1 MISTSNKLEQL
12 LKEQGLITDARI
24 DYKAIK
30 KATGIPDR
38 TLRSWLSGER
48 EPAPWVIGLLE
59 YYFKT
64 GGFR

>member
-12 LKEQGLITDARI
+12 LKERGLIADGKI
-24 DYKAIK
+24 NYKGIK
-30 KATGIPDR
+30 TATGIPER